1 MATAVLNL
9 SDLNTELTI
18 DLKFIHL
25 FNKAIILYKAIN
37 IEYYVNIETFDVFFM
52 FILYIYEYIC

>member
-37 IEYYVNIETFDVFFM
+37 I
-52 FILYIYEYIC
+52 